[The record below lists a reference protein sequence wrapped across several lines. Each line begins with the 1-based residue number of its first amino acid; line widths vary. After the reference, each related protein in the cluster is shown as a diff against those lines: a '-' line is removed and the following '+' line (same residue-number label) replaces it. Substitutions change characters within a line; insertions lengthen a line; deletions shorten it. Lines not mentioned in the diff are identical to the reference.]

1 MKTVNKLVLASF
13 LFFVVLMNAQ
23 PPSPAGGIANKGNG
37 TGAPSSPIDMYMY
50 VLAIVAIML
59 IIFFSKKYSPK
70 KI

>member
-23 PPSPAGGIANKGNG
+23 PPSPAGGTANKGNG
-37 TGAPSSPIDMYMY
+37 TGAPSSPIDMYVY
-50 VLAIVAIML
+50 VLVVIAIML
-59 IIFFSKKYSPK
+59 IIFFSRKYTTK